1 MTFRLNDEERRL
13 VLRALKARFDALQ
26 TEKTKTD
33 NPEFNIQ
40 LQHED
45 KVIQA
50 LIERLDSSVPTRPPK
65 NTRSAPRGGTRT
77 RRR

>member
-1 MTFRLNDEERRL
+1 MTFRLNHEEGRL
-13 VLRALKARFDALQ
+13 IVRAVRARLGALQ
-26 TEKTKTD
+26 TEMTQTD

-40 LQHED
+40 LQRDE

-65 NTRSAPRGGTRT
+65 KTGSARRGGTRT
-77 RRR
+77 RQR